1 MMPGNA
7 GVLRFEL
14 RRAFHGGAFWIAL
27 VAALA
32 LALLQL
38 ASVSVPYALGDTWE
52 TWRSGTDGMPP
63 TVWGS
68 WMGATSYSIWSVLFY
83 YLAPLLCCA
92 PFASTL
98 CSDLQSGYASELLTR
113 SSTAEYLRAKVVAS
127 CLTAVVI
134 VVVPQIVNL
143 IGTMLFL
150 PIIQPDP
157 VTGLFPI
164 SPDAAAAELFYEN
177 PWAYTVLFLVIG
189 AVVAALLACFSL
201 VCSLW
206 LRSPLLVLLLPF
218 LVSVLLNFLF
228 FTWGITCYAPNVII
242 APYQGYPGLSLPLA
256 LAGLAACSLALGL
269 LFACHLRRAD
279 LL

>member
-1 MMPGNA
+1 MRPRNT

-14 RRAFHGGAFWIAL
+14 RRAFRGRAFWIAL
-27 VAALA
+27 GAALA

-38 ASVSVPYALGDTWE
+38 VCVSIPYALGDAWQV
-52 TWRSGTDGMPP
+52 WRSGGDGMPP

-68 WMGATSYSIWSVLFY
+68 WMGSTSYSVWSTLFY

-92 PFASTL
+92 PFAATL
-98 CSDLQSGYASELLTR
+98 SSDLRSGYCTELLTR
-113 SSTAEYLRAKVVAS
+113 SGAAEYLRAKIVAS
-127 CLTAVVI
+127 CLTAAVI
-134 VVVPQIVNL
+134 VVVPQVVNL
-143 IGTMLFL
+143 VGTMLFL
-150 PIIQPDP
+150 PVVQPDP

-164 SPDAAAAELFYEN
+164 SSGAAAATLFYEN
-177 PWAYTVLFLVIG
+177 PWAYVALFLAIG
-189 AVVAALLACFSL
+189 AVVAALLACL
-201 VCSLW
+201 ALACSLW

-242 APYQGYPGLSLPLA
+242 APYQGYPGLNLPLA
-256 LAGLAACSLALGL
+256 LAGLAACFLALGL
-269 LFACHLRRAD
+269 LFARYLRKSD